1 MDAIITAK
9 CTDETNPKTPGCT
22 IHSIIYYLCGKK
34 LSRNSRLPRAKKYE
48 TNYNPPGCTRTLH
61 GLLDPGTGSEQS
73 VLCIHYALKS
83 IVEQIVGDDFEIQVI
98 VPKGASPET
107 FEPTPRQFVEINKA
121 RMIFSVG
128 LIDFENSLINK
139 IQDKDKIVNLSRGIQ
154 LIEGSCA
161 HVTNRSATD
170 AVANEGLTA
179 NRPEEHSHAHG
190 VDPHIWTSPKALEIM
205 ARNAFDAIRTAYP
218 DSIKYEENYKRLIQK
233 IEKSDERVREK
244 INRSGLKYFIIYHPA
259 LTYLAR
265 DYGICQV
272 AIESEGKE
280 PSARRLAGII
290 RQARQDGINKI
301 FYQNQFPE
309 SVVEL

>member
-1 MDAIITAK
+1 
-9 CTDETNPKTPGCT
+9 
-22 IHSIIYYLCGKK
+22 
-34 LSRNSRLPRAKKYE
+34 
-48 TNYNPPGCTRTLH
+48 
-61 GLLDPGTGSEQS
+61 
-73 VLCIHYALKS
+73 
-83 IVEQIVGDDFEIQVI
+83 
-98 VPKGASPET
+98 
-107 FEPTPRQFVEINKA
+107 
-121 RMIFSVG
+121 MIFSVG

-139 IQDKDKIVNLSRGIQ
+139 IQDKDKIVTSVGYSTHRGVLCSRHKPFG
-154 LIEGSCA
+154 
-161 HVTNRSATD
+161 NRCRG
-170 AVANEGLTA
+170 NEGLTA

-309 SVVEL
+309 SVVEVIARDMQARYIEIDPLEEQVIENIDRITDLITLP

>member
-1 MDAIITAK
+1 MKQIIILLAALTLCMA
-9 CTDETNPKTPGCT
+9 CSTPKPVQNREFCV
-22 IHSIIYYLCGKK
+22 SI
-34 LSRNSRLPRAKKYE
+34 LP
-48 TNYNPPGCTRTLH
+48 
-61 GLLDPGTGSEQS
+61 
-73 VLCIHYALKS
+73 LKS

-170 AVANEGLTA
+170 AAANEGLTA

-190 VDPHIWTSPKALEIM
+190 VDPHIWTSPKELKIM
-205 ARNAFDAIRTAYP
+205 AKNAFDAIQSAYP
-218 DSIKYEENYKRLIQK
+218 DSIRYEENYKRLIQK
-233 IEKSDERVREK
+233 IEKADERVREK
-244 INRSGLKYFIIYHPA
+244 INRSGVKYFIIYHPA

-265 DYGICQV
+265 DYGISQV

-309 SVVEL
+309 SVVEVIARDMQAQYIEIDPLEEQVIDNIDRITDLITRP

>member
-1 MDAIITAK
+1 MKQITILLAALAL
-9 CTDETNPKTPGCT
+9 CMACSTREPVQNRAFCV
-22 IHSIIYYLCGKK
+22 SI
-34 LSRNSRLPRAKKYE
+34 LP
-48 TNYNPPGCTRTLH
+48 
-61 GLLDPGTGSEQS
+61 
-73 VLCIHYALKS
+73 LKS

-154 LIEGSCA
+154 LIEGSCT

-205 ARNAFDAIRTAYP
+205 AKNAFDAIRTAYP

-280 PSARRLAGII
+280 PSARRLSELID
-290 RQARQDGINKI
+290 RARRDSVRVLL
-301 FYQNQFPE
+301 YQSQFPA
-309 SVVEL
+309 STVEVIASDIGATSRQIDPLAEDVERNILDITDLIVSSK